1 MDRIDA
7 SLCRC
12 NVGILCCASSA
23 AIGIC
28 ALSLLL
34 LG

>member
-7 SLCRC
+7 NLCRC

-28 ALSLLL
+28 TLSLLL